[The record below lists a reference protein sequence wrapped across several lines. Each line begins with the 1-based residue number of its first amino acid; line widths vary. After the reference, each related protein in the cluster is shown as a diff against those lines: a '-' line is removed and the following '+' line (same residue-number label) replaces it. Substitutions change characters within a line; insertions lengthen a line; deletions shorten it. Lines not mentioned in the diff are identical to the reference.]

1 MHLPYDPTPQDTG
14 KLHSSS
20 LNQNFHTTP
29 GATWRNMAQPRL
41 LSAFRNSRGRTTL
54 ASPCL
59 CDSASRQHCTQNPH
73 QKSGTVRESHGEM
86 DAHTMKQTAKWRHQT
101 ISMTTSDGWQL
112 QNMFC
117 QIMVG
122 LKWFSQPTKVKK
134 NILEG
139 QLIILDPF
147 PWTQTLDLLKYPL
160 AQHVFKP
167 NAHEPRWTSM
177 N

>member
-14 KLHSSS
+14 NLHSSS

-54 ASPCL
+54 ASPCF

-73 QKSGTVRESHGEM
+73 QKSGTVRGSHGEM

-112 QNMFC
+112 QNMFLPNHGGSKMVFPTHQGKKKHTGRAVNNSRPFSN
-117 QIMVG
+117 QI
-122 LKWFSQPTKVKK
+122 QP
-134 NILEG
+134 
-139 QLIILDPF
+139 
-147 PWTQTLDLLKYPL
+147 YPTHSNH
-160 AQHVFKP
+160 QP
-167 NAHEPRWTSM
+167 NL
-177 N
+177 

>member
-1 MHLPYDPTPQDTG
+1 
-14 KLHSSS
+14 
-20 LNQNFHTTP
+20 
-29 GATWRNMAQPRL
+29 
-41 LSAFRNSRGRTTL
+41 
-54 ASPCL
+54 
-59 CDSASRQHCTQNPH
+59 
-73 QKSGTVRESHGEM
+73 
-86 DAHTMKQTAKWRHQT
+86 
-101 ISMTTSDGWQL
+101 MTTSDGWQL

-122 LKWFSQPTKVKK
+122 LKWFSQPTKVKKK

-167 NAHEPRWTSM
+167 NAHEPR
-177 N
+177 